1 MATGRPGLYDLP
13 VDDSGDGFRP
23 IYQLPELRELLFGAS
38 GRYHTARAAVR
49 LTTNGKLMNEA
60 CRRQLDYEAK
70 HGMIFHFYALDEDD
84 EAADE
89 DTVPEGDPLWYP
101 FRWDSEEEARLW
113 HERPN
118 YWREE
123 TARPDGSVVYEVVNG
138 RRHWQHYPPVAV
150 NYYREDHREGS
161 RWWPPLSLLLDPFV
175 LGERLFESALVRLVG
190 RGEQV
195 GRETL
200 EAEARIESRGH
211 PPRGL
216 SLSGCADSYAF
227 SVDLRT
233 GAVLRFAER
242 LEGREFYLAEVR
254 EVAFDEEFPEGIF
267 GPDPFGVGSP
277 HADR

>member
-1 MATGRPGLYDLP
+1 M
-13 VDDSGDGFRP
+13 
-23 IYQLPELRELLFGAS
+23 
-38 GRYHTARAAVR
+38 
-49 LTTNGKLMNEA
+49 
-60 CRRQLDYEAK
+60 
-70 HGMIFHFYALDEDD
+70 
-84 EAADE
+84 
-89 DTVPEGDPLWYP
+89 
-101 FRWDSEEEARLW
+101 
-113 HERPN
+113 
-118 YWREE
+118 
-123 TARPDGSVVYEVVNG
+123 
-138 RRHWQHYPPVAV
+138 
-150 NYYREDHREGS
+150 
-161 RWWPPLSLLLDPFV
+161 